1 MSDKFER
8 RQRVISALNALYRLL
23 DQFEDD
29 EYEWSALR
37 KDGDAVVADLEA
49 ANEDTAASQ
58 IRSVVREAEG
68 VLMRARELRE
78 TVDMAIDDLQ
88 EVEDDDLRIDAE
100 AAALAIMRQ

>member
-49 ANEDTAASQ
+49 AIEDTAASQ